1 MSAQKVTPEDTS
13 SLLSP
18 AEVAELA
25 NVSRKTIY
33 REVDRGALPVRHVG
47 RQLRIDP
54 ADFREYLERGTEGG
68 G

>member
-1 MSAQKVTPEDTS
+1 MTQTRTRADTR

-33 REVDRGALPVRHVG
+33 REVDRGVLPAVHVG

-54 ADFREYLERGTEGG
+54 SDFRSYLERGTEGG